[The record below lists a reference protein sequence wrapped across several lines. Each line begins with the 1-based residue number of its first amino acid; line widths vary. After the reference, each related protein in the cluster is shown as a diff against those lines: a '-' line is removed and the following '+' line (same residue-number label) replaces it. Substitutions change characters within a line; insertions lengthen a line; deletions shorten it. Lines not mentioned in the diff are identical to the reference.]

1 MSVQINKPLNLAFL
15 GCGFATSLHSRT
27 ISRIDKSVKRF
38 YASRDKKKAAL
49 YNQKFGGA
57 GYFDSYSAAIDTPK
71 IDAVLVATPP
81 AQHLLLALQGLQAD
95 KHVIVEK
102 PPFLHS
108 SDFEKVIKESKK
120 ADKKVLVAENY
131 YYKPLAVKLR
141 QILKQGLIGE
151 VLFIQVNSLKLQKT
165 GDWRDN
171 ASLAGGG
178 ALYEGGVHWVNFMA
192 SLGYSLSEVNGFQ
205 PGNSK
210 GADRSYLVSFK
221 YAEGPVG
228 ALFYSWEIPSLF
240 KGLRISRIYG
250 KEGSITFESNGLFI
264 IVKGKRKKIIL
275 PGFSDIAGY
284 KALFRDFFE
293 SLRTGD
299 EPLYTLELAQKDLEL
314 IEKIYS
320 SAK

>member
-1 MSVQINKPLNLAFL
+1 M
-15 GCGFATSLHSRT
+15 
-27 ISRIDKSVKRF
+27 
-38 YASRDKKKAAL
+38 
-49 YNQKFGGA
+49 
-57 GYFDSYSAAIDTPK
+57 
-71 IDAVLVATPP
+71 
-81 AQHLLLALQGLQAD
+81 
-95 KHVIVEK
+95 
-102 PPFLHS
+102 
-108 SDFEKVIKESKK
+108 
-120 ADKKVLVAENY
+120 
-131 YYKPLAVKLR
+131 
-141 QILKQGLIGE
+141 IGE
-151 VLFIQVNSLKLQKT
+151 VLFIQVNALKLQKT